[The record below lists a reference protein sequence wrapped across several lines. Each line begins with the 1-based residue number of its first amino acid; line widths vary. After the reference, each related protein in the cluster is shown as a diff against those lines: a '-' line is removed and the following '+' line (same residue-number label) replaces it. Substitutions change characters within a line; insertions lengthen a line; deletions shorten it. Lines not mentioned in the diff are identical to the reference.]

1 MSVCVHVE
9 RGGYARC
16 HTNYC
21 WLSHSN
27 ISFQLNCQAQFWGEK
42 TGQRSVSII
51 IPAESL
57 QGLPITAQFLLG
69 FHTGESGGGKSTTTL
84 PHSHSAARVSPPWY
98 NVNSTRL
105 GSRAHLLFLFQLCDV
120 ILVCVVSVR
129 PRSNVM
135 NFSTHVMHMGVRP
148 YITVSWC
155 YDAWNQFPIKRNMLQ
170 LISYQWNYMLYKISM
185 KL

>member
-1 MSVCVHVE
+1 MSDV
-9 RGGYARC
+9 
-16 HTNYC
+16 T
-21 WLSHSN
+21 L
-27 ISFQLNCQAQFWGEK
+27 
-42 TGQRSVSII
+42 
-51 IPAESL
+51 
-57 QGLPITAQFLLG
+57 ITADFRIATFPFSWIVKLSFGERRQVSAVSQSSSRLSRCRVFLLQPNSFLG
-69 FHTGESGGGKSTTTL
+69 FTRGESGGGKSTTTL

-105 GSRAHLLFLFQLCDV
+105 GSRAHLLFLFHLCDV

-185 KL
+185 KF